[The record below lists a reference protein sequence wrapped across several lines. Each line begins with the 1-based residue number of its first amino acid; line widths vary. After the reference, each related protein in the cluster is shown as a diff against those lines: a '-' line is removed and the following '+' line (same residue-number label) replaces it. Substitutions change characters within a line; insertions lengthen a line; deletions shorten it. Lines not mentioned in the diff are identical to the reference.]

1 LLSRSLARARAR
13 AVAFSPFFFIYFS
26 FIFHLFFISLT
37 SFLESPLFRFFPSRT
52 REPRFPLGMSGSSF
66 PRAIPTLREEGAR
79 EGNERGREKERE
91 RERTGRSEE
100 WGLTSFFV
108 SLPPPPPPPSFF
120 LVSRSAPPHFH
131 FSSCFQTCSPG
142 STRRIHRLTYD
153 TTTTKNSTPKH
164 HLIEREGGR
173 EAGRGP
179 PLLQSSPIFHF
190 HFPLLHFDHLHHHL
204 FQRDGE
210 KESARHLGLQQRNGH
225 DREGEGGG
233 WALGRRERE
242 ERVLS
247 SSSSSSPL
255 PSLLALSPPRRHQG
269 RGL

>member
-1 LLSRSLARARAR
+1 
-13 AVAFSPFFFIYFS
+13 
-26 FIFHLFFISLT
+26 
-37 SFLESPLFRFFPSRT
+37 
-52 REPRFPLGMSGSSF
+52 M
-66 PRAIPTLREEGAR
+66 R
-79 EGNERGREKERE
+79 EGESK

-108 SLPPPPPPPSFF
+108 SLPPPPPPSFF

-225 DREGEGGG
+225 DREGEGG
-233 WALGRRERE
+233 AGRWEGERE
-242 ERVLS
+242 KRESFPPLPPRLLF
-247 SSSSSSPL
+247 PRFL
-255 PSLLALSPPRRHQG
+255 PSLLLVVIREGAYKGGIAKTKHARTD
-269 RGL
+269 

>member
-1 LLSRSLARARAR
+1 
-13 AVAFSPFFFIYFS
+13 
-26 FIFHLFFISLT
+26 
-37 SFLESPLFRFFPSRT
+37 
-52 REPRFPLGMSGSSF
+52 M
-66 PRAIPTLREEGAR
+66 R
-79 EGNERGREKERE
+79 EGESE

-108 SLPPPPPPPSFF
+108 SLPPPPPPSFF

-225 DREGEGGG
+225 DREGEWGG